1 MRRDRTHI
9 RESTK
14 THEGR
19 DKTHRPAYLLLT
31 PACVFFLQ
39 RPQRFTL
46 CGLIHRIIKCP
57 GFLHVSSTKRGHPV
71 ILCVSIT
78 IRDGEGNEKVQECVF
93 SNMTSVTLMLRVLQ
107 TVQLWQPSS
116 VVSLEYETDVTG
128 GGFRKQL
135 ACQKLSPHLN
145 QTKCSEIACLVT
157 IKWTHG
163 VILMIPNIFSYLHLS
178 NSCPFAGG
186 FWDQGGHLEL
196 VVLARWERR
205 RTLKLPVTGRVDLC
219 LCSSQ
224 SQMAAKPRVGT
235 WSWSS

>member
-78 IRDGEGNEKVQECVF
+78 IRDGEGNKKVQECLF
-93 SNMTSVTLMLRVLQ
+93 KH
-107 TVQLWQPSS
+107 
-116 VVSLEYETDVTG
+116 D
-128 GGFRKQL
+128 FCHFD
-135 ACQKLSPHLN
+135 A
-145 QTKCSEIACLVT
+145 A
-157 IKWTHG
+157 
-163 VILMIPNIFSYLHLS
+163 
-178 NSCPFAGG
+178 
-186 FWDQGGHLEL
+186 
-196 VVLARWERR
+196 
-205 RTLKLPVTGRVDLC
+205 
-219 LCSSQ
+219 CSSNCPALTAIVSCFIRIWDGRDGRRLQ
-224 SQMAAKPRVGT
+224 EAARVSEAFASSESNQMFRNSLFGDDKVDSRCN
-235 WSWSS
+235 SNDS